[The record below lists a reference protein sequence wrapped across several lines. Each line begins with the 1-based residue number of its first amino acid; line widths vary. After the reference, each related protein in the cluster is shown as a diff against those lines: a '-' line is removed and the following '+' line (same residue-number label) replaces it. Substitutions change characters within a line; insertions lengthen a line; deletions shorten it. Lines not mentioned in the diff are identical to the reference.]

1 MAAIHVAAGITEE
14 AGKEDTMCINA
25 QQNIVVISTPKEEN
39 ARRYEGIQGIVVS
52 GNQHEND
59 ADAVIK
65 WRNTGDDLGSDHV
78 TVEITVPVPADQK
91 NNVKTYTWIDWSEFR
106 KIRDRGEADVE
117 EIDDIDEWTDKIARN
132 VREARKEIETD
143 VEMEAMDSR
152 LAHLIEAKKAIQ
164 DRWKKQRL
172 NRRLR
177 KKVAELNKEIENHCR
192 VLSNQK
198 WNEMCCAVDGQLH
211 NGKAWNLLKH
221 LMDETKTKSHQ
232 RDRLAKLLQREV
244 TENGA
249 EAVTQK
255 LRDRYVPT
263 TPTVVHGPYR
273 GRSNERLD
281 RDIEVE
287 EVRTAMHYL
296 NTRSAPGPDR
306 ITNKILRNLD
316 DKSIENLTAYYN
328 KCWRSGKLP
337 KQWKKSKTILI
348 PKPGK
353 PLSTYNLRPIA
364 LTSCVGKAMEHVLHN
379 RWQEYLE
386 GEELY
391 LETIIGFR
399 QHLSTQDAMIQIRHQ
414 IIDDKTRDNKAI
426 LGLDLESAFDKV
438 THAAVLRQVSEL
450 NMGERSYQYIKDFLT
465 GRSAELRAGELQADE
480 KELGSQ
486 GTPQGAVISPML
498 FNLVM
503 FRVAKRLIQIK
514 DLCHTIYADDIT
526 LWVNG
531 GSDAHIEATLQKA
544 VEAIEEGLEGS
555 GLRCSPSKSELLIYQ
570 PTKAHRTKNRES
582 EKIKITTGDGNEIP
596 TVNMIRILGRPPD
609 DFKLAIRPRNG
620 LVLSKIQ
627 ISELSPPF
635 PGQRASHFEISV
647 TLKVPRKA
655 SEHPKAKRPVIG
667 AGELGTD
674 ALA

>member
-1 MAAIHVAAGITEE
+1 MHQSWGYLKNNVKGRNLAQDATELDYILITDP
-14 AGKEDTMCINA
+14 AYPTRIGNSISRDT
-25 QQNIVVISTPKEEN
+25 TPDLTFVK
-39 ARRYEGIQGIVVS
+39 
-52 GNQHEND
+52 ND

-78 TVEITVPVPADQK
+78 IVEITVPVPGDQK
-91 NNVKTYTWIDWSEFR
+91 NNVKKYTWIDWSEFR
-106 KIRDRGEADVE
+106 KIRNREEADVE

-132 VREARKEIETD
+132 VREATKEIETD
-143 VEMEAMDSR
+143 VETEAMDSR

-232 RDRLAKLLQREV
+232 RDRLAKLLHREV

-263 TPTVVHGPYR
+263 TPTVVHDPYR

-287 EVRTAMHYL
+287 EVRTALHYL

-328 KCWRSGKLP
+328 KCWRS
-337 KQWKKSKTILI
+337 
-348 PKPGK
+348 
-353 PLSTYNLRPIA
+353 
-364 LTSCVGKAMEHVLHN
+364 AMEHVLHN

-391 LETIIGFR
+391 PETIIGFR

-465 GRSAELRAGELQADE
+465 GRTAELRAGELQADE

-503 FRVAKRLIQIK
+503 IRVAKRLIQIK

-531 GSDAHIEATLQKA
+531 GSDAHIEATLQRA
-544 VEAIEEGLEGS
+544 VEAIEESLEGS
-555 GLRCSPSKSELLIYQ
+555 GLRRSPSKSELLIYQ

-582 EKIKITTGDGNEIP
+582 EKIKIRTGDGNEIP
-596 TVNMIRILGRPPD
+596 TVNMIRILVLHKVYPDAYPD
-609 DFKLAIRPRNG
+609 DKCKVCRDERATMEHILWDCKKHPDEARRRIFPPSLEWATRTEDQETQLKAIQRVIEALARQG
-620 LVLSKIQ
+620 LG
-627 ISELSPPF
+627 EP
-635 PGQRASHFEISV
+635 E
-647 TLKVPRKA
+647 KA
-655 SEHPKAKRPVIG
+655 SRDTCRRAKK
-667 AGELGTD
+667 TT
-674 ALA
+674 